1 MAALSG
7 YGMVEYWMSGSL
19 EKPTSLAATC
29 HLPIFEPL
37 IILRAIGEDWFHRS
51 WLSRIFNH
59 PFTLLTGASSQGNS
73 REPYKTILRIPSLS
87 FRTLKLIGR
96 PTLTPSVYA
105 HARRTHPKSAYWSL
119 RSQRSQNEIDT
130 SHVITYVIAYQG
142 GDMTTLTATEARKQL
157 YTLLD
162 NVSESHEPIQ
172 ITGKR
177 HSAVLISESDW
188 KAVQET
194 LYLSSIP
201 GMSESIKAGLAESVE
216 NCDSEL
222 DW

>member
-1 MAALSG
+1 
-7 YGMVEYWMSGSL
+7 
-19 EKPTSLAATC
+19 
-29 HLPIFEPL
+29 
-37 IILRAIGEDWFHRS
+37 
-51 WLSRIFNH
+51 
-59 PFTLLTGASSQGNS
+59 
-73 REPYKTILRIPSLS
+73 
-87 FRTLKLIGR
+87 
-96 PTLTPSVYA
+96 
-105 HARRTHPKSAYWSL
+105 
-119 RSQRSQNEIDT
+119 
-130 SHVITYVIAYQG
+130 
-142 GDMTTLTATEARKQL
+142 MTTLTVTEARKQL

-201 GMSESIKAGLAESVE
+201 GMGESIKAGLAESVE